1 MNAKECY
8 NNMIETIENLARL
21 GKYEKTRDIAEQVV
35 QKCGVGLGY
44 RDMNTIFT
52 YLTGDSIQNY
62 IRERRLMVAYSHLIS
77 GKSFY
82 VEDAIALSGYDN
94 QSSFGKAFQECFNM
108 SPKEAYAIKDK
119 SLITPPKDWG
129 VISGMDP
136 NVETECMTK
145 MKEPITKFG
154 IDKAQYKM
162 MLEAAD
168 MQALYEFDDSLSE
181 IAYEIAVK
189 YNTSIKNAFEFV
201 DDFCIYQ
208 ELDRKNFSSH
218 EEKKKAIMSCD
229 RLIRTCV
236 TYDLSIS
243 QAHDLLCEV
252 LACGYSIDEISEDF
266 IRGYLSNSW
275 FNLSEYIKAA
285 EDFLR
290 VGAEDFGFFLESV
303 HMGYSPEEAAAMD
316 LDLNEIE
323 KKMATT
329 IMAMGIQPQNFDH
342 EYTEFD
348 KWADD
353 ETSW

>member
-1 MNAKECY
+1 MNAKDCY
-8 NNMIETIENLARL
+8 NNMIEMIENLARM
-21 GKYEKTRDIAEQVV
+21 GDYEKTRDIAEKVV
-35 QKCGVGLGY
+35 QKCGAGLGY

-62 IRERRLMVAYSHLIS
+62 IRERRLVMAYAHLINA
-77 GKSFY
+77 KSFY

-119 SLITPPKDWG
+119 SFITPPKDWG
-129 VISGMDP
+129 VISGMNP
-136 NVETECMTK
+136 NIEAEYITK

-208 ELDRKNFSSH
+208 GLNSKNFSSH
-218 EEKKKAIMSCD
+218 EEKKDVIMSCD
-229 RLIRTCV
+229 RLIRTCI

-243 QAHDLLCEV
+243 QAYDLLLEI
-252 LACGYSIDEISEDF
+252 LACGYSVDEISEDF
-266 IRGYLSNSW
+266 IKGYLNNSW
-275 FNLSEYIKAA
+275 FNLREYIQAA
-285 EDFLR
+285 EEFLR
-290 VGAEDFGFFLESV
+290 VGAKDFTWFLECL
-303 HMGYSPEEAAAMD
+303 HMGYGPEEAAAMD
-316 LDLNEIE
+316 FDPNE
-323 KKMATT
+323 KDVLA
-329 IMAMGIQPQNFDH
+329 QDFSN
-342 EYTEFD
+342 EYIGFD
-348 KWADD
+348 KWTDE